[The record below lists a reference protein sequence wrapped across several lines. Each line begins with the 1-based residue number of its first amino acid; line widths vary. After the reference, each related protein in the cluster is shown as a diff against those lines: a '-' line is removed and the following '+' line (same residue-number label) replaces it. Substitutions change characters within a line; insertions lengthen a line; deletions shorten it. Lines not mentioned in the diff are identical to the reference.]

1 MTVLSKPFNTDNA
14 IEVKRLEMALDA
26 ACIGTWD
33 FDPDKK
39 TFRFCERFKAIFDYS
54 FEDAV
59 EVDTILSRIHTD
71 DRDLVL
77 GSVKSALDS
86 ATDGQFDVEFRT
98 FNRKDEIRWV
108 NLKGQAL
115 RNDVDKVFLLSGIA
129 LNITANAL
137 IKQRLTLNEERFRS
151 LIEEASMATCLFVG
165 PEMRIEI
172 ANDIMIGYWGKDKS
186 ILGKPLLDA
195 IPELRGQAFP
205 KILDDIYK
213 SGEIFT
219 ATNMSALLE
228 VDGVLKEYFYDFTY
242 KPLRNEKGEIYAIM
256 DTAIDV
262 TDKVV
267 ALKSLESSE
276 AKLRSVIATAPA
288 AIGLFVSRDLVI
300 EMPNQAFIDIVGKG
314 PDIVGKPLREVMPEL
329 ESQAYLQILDD
340 VFTSGKMYQSFGT
353 QVDIVQHGIMS
364 HNFYNI
370 TYTPLLDASGEVYA
384 ILDIAIDVTERME
397 AEQQIEQSQQQLL
410 ALFEQSPVGIA
421 IIDKNNLVFTMANRF
436 YSELVGKQPEEII
449 GKSLLEAIP
458 ELTGQGF
465 DDLLNHVVKTETSV
479 KFTELPITILRN
491 SVQEKIYIDFV
502 YQPKRDIDNVVSGI
516 LVVVT
521 DMTEQV
527 LARQKIQEA
536 EIGLR
541 GAVELANLG
550 TWQIDLNTRIL
561 DYSPRLRQWFGIGE
575 DEIVTVE
582 RAYEPI
588 RESDRPLIKA
598 AINKAIAPDSDGI
611 YDVEYVIEA
620 EKTGRQRILHAQGK
634 TYFNENG
641 DPVRITGSAQDV
653 TEQRQVQ
660 LALEELVRERT
671 EELEIKNEEL
681 AKSNILLTHSNENL
695 QQFAYVASHDLQEP
709 LRKIQS
715 FGDLLKKRFANDLGA
730 GAEYLDRMQGAA
742 KRMSFLIEDLLA
754 FSRVSTQRDTTSQ
767 VSLNKTVKSVL
778 NDLELVIHETGAQI
792 HIGELPT
799 IPGDVLQLGQLFQNL
814 ISNAIKFHKPGT
826 APVVKITSEIVK
838 AQDWPLTSRPL
849 KMAAAYYRINIIDQ
863 GIGFDSKYTDRIF
876 QIFQRLHGKT
886 EYAGTGIGLAIC
898 EKVVTNHGG
907 VISANSELGVGSVFS
922 VFLPA

>member
-1 MTVLSKPFNTDNA
+1 
-14 IEVKRLEMALDA
+14 MALEA
-26 ACIGTWD
+26 ACVGTWD

-39 TFRFCERFKAIFDYS
+39 TFRFCERFKSIFDYS
-54 FEDAV
+54 FEDI
-59 EVDTILSRIHTD
+59 VDVDDILSRIHAD
-71 DRDLVL
+71 DRDLVRQK
-77 GSVKSALDS
+77 VKSALENNADEK
-86 ATDGQFDVEFRT
+86 FDIEFRT
-98 FNRKDEIRWV
+98 FDRQDEIRWI

-115 RNDVDKVFLLSGIA
+115 KNNQNQVFLLSGIA
-129 LNITANAL
+129 LDVTANAL
-137 IKQRLTLNEERFRS
+137 TRQQLTLNEERFRS

-172 ANDIMIGYWGKDKS
+172 ANETMIGYWGKDKS
-186 ILGKPLLDA
+186 VLGQPLLEA
-195 IPELRGQAFP
+195 IPELRGQEFP
-205 KILDDIYK
+205 KILHDIYK

-219 ATNMSALLE
+219 ATNMPAFLE
-228 VDGVLKEYFYDFTY
+228 VDGVLSEYYFDFTY

-267 ALKSLESSE
+267 ALKSLEASE

-340 VFTSGKMYQSFGT
+340 VFTSGIMYQSFGT
-353 QVDIVQHGIMS
+353 QVDIVQHGVMS

-370 TYTPLLDASGEVYA
+370 TYTPLLDVNGEVYA
-384 ILDIAIDVTERME
+384 ILDIAIDVTERMK
-397 AEQQIEQSQQQLL
+397 AQQQIEQSQQQLL

-421 IIDKNNLVFTMANRF
+421 IMDKNNLVFTMANQF
-436 YSELVGKQPEEII
+436 YSELVGRQPDEII
-449 GKSLLEAIP
+449 GRSLLDAIP

-465 DDLLNHVVKTETSV
+465 DALLNNVVKTETSV
-479 KFTELPITILRN
+479 KYKELPLSIIRN
-491 SVQEKIYIDFV
+491 GVQEKIYIDFV

-550 TWQIDLNTRIL
+550 TWQIDLKTRIL
-561 DYSPRLRQWFGIGE
+561 EFSPRLREWFGIGE
-575 DEIVTVE
+575 NEIITVE
-582 RAYEPI
+582 RGYQPI

-598 AINKAIAPDSDGI
+598 AINKAILPDSDGI
-611 YDVEYVIEA
+611 YDIEYVIEA
-620 EKTGRQRILHAQGK
+620 EMTGRQRILHAQGK
-634 TYFNENG
+634 TYLNENG
-641 DPVRITGSAQDV
+641 EPVRIIGSVQDV

-671 EELEIKNEEL
+671 EELEITNEELAAINEEL
-681 AKSNILLTHSNENL
+681 AKSNELLIHSNENL

-715 FGDLLKKRFANDLGA
+715 FGDLLKKRFADQLGP

-742 KRMSFLIEDLLA
+742 KRMSSLIEDLLA
-754 FSRVSTQRDTTSQ
+754 FSRVSTQQDTTSQ
-767 VSLNKTVKSVL
+767 VSLNKIVKSVL
-778 NDLELVIHETGAQI
+778 NDLELSIHEKGARI
-792 HIGELPT
+792 KVGELPVVQ
-799 IPGDVLQLGQLFQNL
+799 GDELQLGQLFQNL

-826 APVVKITSEIVK
+826 SPVVEITSEIVK
-838 AQDWPLTSRPL
+838 AQDWPLTSKPL
-849 KMAAAYYRINIIDQ
+849 KMAAAYYRINVTDH

-907 VISANSELGVGSVFS
+907 AITANSKLGVGSVFS